1 MGPCQGVPLR
11 NCSIKSIWYKGVSWG
26 NSEECRPGE
35 GVEADRWTCRQT
47 DRQMRA
53 EKGGPREGQKENTR
67 RERESCGQATHP
79 TSGAPGI
86 ARSLG

>member
-26 NSEECRPGE
+26 KSEECGPGE
-35 GVEADRWTCRQT
+35 GVEANQWTCRQT

-53 EKGGPREGQKENTR
+53 EKTGHREGQKENTG
-67 RERESCGQATHP
+67 RESCGQSMHP
-79 TSGAPGI
+79 TSGTPGI
-86 ARSLG
+86 SHC